1 MVAVYLP
8 SLAVSLQA
16 TTLNM
21 ELLESTG
28 VSYSPSSTE
37 VSSPSG
43 VSGSA
48 GVSGSV
54 GAWDSVRVTQIAYSI
69 SFWVD
74 MAVVMPMMVLFRLR
88 ATGISKVDLPST
100 MLARYL
106 PPLAFT

>member
-48 GVSGSV
+48 GISGSV

>member
-1 MVAVYLP
+1 
-8 SLAVSLQA
+8 
-16 TTLNM
+16 M

-48 GVSGSV
+48 GISGSV

>member
-1 MVAVYLP
+1 
-8 SLAVSLQA
+8 
-16 TTLNM
+16 M
-21 ELLESTG
+21 ELLESTD

-43 VSGSA
+43 VSGSAGISGSA

>member
-1 MVAVYLP
+1 
-8 SLAVSLQA
+8 
-16 TTLNM
+16 M

-88 ATGISKVDLPST
+88 ATGISKVGLPST